1 MKNDIETALDELLVS
16 VEGNNT
22 THLTAQ
28 KPTYAETDTAFKNS
42 KDRKKQLQRWLKG
55 KRPP

>member
-42 KDRKKQLQRWLKG
+42 KDRKNSCNAG
-55 KRPP
+55 